1 MKKSK
6 KILIARIWTSLSAAA
21 LLGSVCYAPAA
32 VAAPALP
39 SADPALRASQ
49 YNRTENE
56 KQTELA
62 PLPTGDK
69 VQGQGSFTLHSF
81 VFSGD
86 DAVIDTTELE
96 KLTADYLDKEVTLDD
111 LQKAADK
118 ITAFCRSKGYAA
130 ASAFLPPQ
138 QITGGRVEVRIF
150 LGKLG
155 GVHIDNHSR
164 LTDGRAKAFASSL
177 AVGGY
182 LQGHTAET
190 MLNNLNDLPGIAA
203 AGILRPGIGVGE
215 TDLTITLADTK
226 QTETM
231 LYADNY
237 GGSYSGRY
245 RYGFQTTINN
255 PGRVGDKLYVG
266 GMLTNGDMH
275 NYNLGYET
283 ALGSRGSRLGVS
295 YSLMDYSLGD
305 YFNILDAVG
314 KAKTFSI
321 YGSTPIVN
329 RGGSYMAAVYGY
341 AHRQLKDEMRLFGI
355 SNKKRSNA
363 MNVGLSGR
371 SRNANSYTGYS
382 VLYYWGQLTND
393 DFTSDTEGSFQKFTA
408 DLSHLRRLG
417 NAVDLQ
423 LNLHSQ
429 LANKEL
435 DSSEQ
440 FYLGGASG
448 VRAYP
453 QGEAG
458 GDGGYQ
464 AAAELRYHTPVPNL
478 TLAAF
483 TDWGEV
489 YNHSGGPHRN
499 LAGWGVGVQYAQSGN
514 YYLRLDYARKINSQP
529 YQGEENDKNGR
540 LWFQAVKMF

>member
-1 MKKSK
+1 MKEGTTMTTKT
-6 KILIARIWTSLSAAA
+6 LALAIACALGCTTAAW
-21 LLGSVCYAPAA
+21 
-32 VAAPALP
+32 AAPALP
-39 SADPALRASQ
+39 SADPAVRADQ
-49 YNRTENE
+49 HNRIETAP
-56 KQTELA
+56 QTELV
-62 PLPTGDK
+62 PLPEADRL
-69 VQGQGSFTLHSF
+69 QGEATFTLHKF

-86 DAVIDTTELE
+86 YAIAATELE
-96 KLTADYLDKEVTLDD
+96 RLTAEYLDKEVTLSD
-111 LQKAADK
+111 LQQAVDK
-118 ITAFCRSKGYAA
+118 LTAYCRQRGYAA

-138 QITGGRVEVRIF
+138 QITDGQVEVRIF

-155 GVHIDNHSR
+155 GVNIDNRSR
-164 LTDGRAKAFASSL
+164 LTDAKAKAFTASL
-177 AVGGY
+177 PVGRY
-182 LQGHTAET
+182 LRGAAAET
-190 MLNNLNDLPGIAA
+190 VLNNLNDLPGIAA
-203 AGILRPGIGVGE
+203 AGVLRSGSGVGE
-215 TDLTITLADTK
+215 TDLTVTLADTE

-237 GGSYSGRY
+237 GGTYSGRY

-255 PGRVGDKLYVG
+255 PGRVGDKLSVG

-275 NYNLGYET
+275 NYNVDYET
-283 ALGSRGSRLGVS
+283 ALGSRGSRLGFS

-314 KAKTFSI
+314 KAKTFSL
-321 YGSTPIVN
+321 YGSTPLIN
-329 RGGSYMAAVYGY
+329 RNGGYLAAVYGY
-341 AHRQLKDEMRLFGI
+341 AHRQLQDELRLFGI

-363 MNVGLSGR
+363 LNVGISGR
-371 SRNANSYTGYS
+371 SRSTKSYTGYS
-382 VLYYWGQLTND
+382 ALYYWGQLTND
-393 DFTSDTEGSFQKFTA
+393 DFTSDTEGNFQKFTT

-417 NAVDLQ
+417 NSVDLQ

-440 FYLGGASG
+440 FYLGGANG

-464 AAAELRYHTPVPNL
+464 ATAELRYHTPVPNL
-478 TLAAF
+478 TLATY

-489 YNHSGGPHRN
+489 YNHSGSDKHRS

-529 YQGEENDKNGR
+529 YQGEEHDKNGR